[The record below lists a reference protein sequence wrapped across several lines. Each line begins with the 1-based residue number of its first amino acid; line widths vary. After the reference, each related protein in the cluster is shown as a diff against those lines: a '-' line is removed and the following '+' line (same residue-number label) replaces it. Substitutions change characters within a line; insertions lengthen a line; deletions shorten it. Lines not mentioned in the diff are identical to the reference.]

1 MKKIME
7 REGREIWKNE
17 RERGVKMRKDEYVN
31 EMERIEKEIEEK
43 GKKKELEEWLNI
55 RKLK

>member
-43 GKKKELEEWLNI
+43 GKKKELEE
-55 RKLK
+55 